1 MESEY
6 SYKNTG
12 KLAINLRSNEKC
24 IILKENLITGQIQ
37 TLERIEPL
45 VINTPDSWLTLELV
59 DNK

>member
-24 IILKENLITGQIQ
+24 VILKENLITGQIQ
-37 TLERIEPL
+37 TLERMEPL
-45 VINTPDSWLTLELV
+45 VINTHDSWLALMLEK
-59 DNK
+59 NN

>member
-12 KLAINLRSNEKC
+12 KLAINLRSDEKC

-45 VINTPDSWLTLELV
+45 VINTHDSWLTLELV